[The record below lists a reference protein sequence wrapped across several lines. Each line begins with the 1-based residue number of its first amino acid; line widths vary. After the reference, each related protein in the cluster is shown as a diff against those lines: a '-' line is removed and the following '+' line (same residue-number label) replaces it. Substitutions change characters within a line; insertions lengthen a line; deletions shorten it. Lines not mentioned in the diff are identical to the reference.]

1 MLGTDVPFE
10 LGEGGLGFVVRPTDA
25 LGEHVAIGEQMGPNV
40 AAFVRMLPAALAS
53 RRDFPALTD
62 ALVLSL
68 SGAFDALAGY
78 YSSRGPFTGQVFC
91 CSGMEETEYPDA
103 VHVVYEGARSA
114 IDSLPGDPLTEFDSG
129 LPARIDMDGRR
140 VVFLWFDD
148 SRAGAFV
155 LYRDTEPFTRDELQ
169 RCAMCAAVAAEVV
182 ALGADLSLLEQQT
195 RHDYL
200 TGLLNRS
207 FFERALP
214 SEIERARR
222 FNGHFSLVFM
232 DLDGFKRFN
241 DSFGHSRG
249 DDMLRRVGA
258 ALSESIRRADT
269 ATRYGGDEF
278 AIILPNTLPEDVVST
293 LTRLR
298 ERIEAASEAMGADAT
313 VSASFGVAHYPTD
326 AETAEQLV
334 ATADSRLYHAKEQ
347 NRERTRKTG
356 GAPRRENMTSAS

>member
-1 MLGTDVPFE
+1 MLGTDVPFD
-10 LGEGGLGFVVRPTDA
+10 LGEGGLGFVVRPADA
-25 LGEHVAIGEQMGPNV
+25 REEHVATGEQVGPNL
-40 AAFVRMLPAALAS
+40 AAFVRLLPAALAS

-68 SGAFDALAGY
+68 AGAFDALAGY

-91 CSGMEETEYPDA
+91 CSGMENTEYPDA
-103 VHVVYEGARSA
+103 VHLVYEGARRA
-114 IDSLPGDPLTEFDSG
+114 IDSLPGEALREFDAG
-129 LPARIDMDGRR
+129 LPARVDMDGRR

-148 SRAGAFV
+148 ARAGAFV
-155 LYRDTEPFTRDELQ
+155 LYREEGRFTREELEC
-169 RCAMCAAVAAEVV
+169 CAMCAAVAAEVV

-298 ERIEAASEAMGADAT
+298 ERIEAASDAMGAAAT

-334 ATADSRLYHAKEQ
+334 ATADSRLYHAKQQ
-347 NRERTRKTG
+347 NRERARKTG
-356 GAPRRENMTSAS
+356 GAPRSENTTSAS